1 MKHASLKM
9 LAGAA
14 IALMLASTPAL
25 ASDNSSSSSDQK
37 AAPQYP
43 NATRKEP
50 KNDLSSSKEQKALQD
65 GLTAANT
72 GDVAKATQLLQ
83 PLVDTSKSKYAQ
95 AKALQ
100 GLAYAHSK
108 NNDVKTAMDM
118 IQRAIAL
125 DSLPNDDYFLL
136 ELQLSNYYLVNQQY
150 QQAIDTLEKWRSE
163 GRNDN
168 ADSHGWEGE
177 AYYALKKYPEA
188 IAQIKQAQAMNNNK
202 SEPNWDEVLLQSYNA
217 TGQKDLAT
225 QVAQKELSTDSN
237 NPVAFENNVNLLVQ
251 TQKYTDAMNLLE
263 KGRTQGL
270 LKDKQEYVMLAK
282 LHMMASQQADDP
294 QPESDKAVA
303 VLQEGMSKGVVPSD
317 AESNELLGD
326 AAFNGGNYDQAL
338 AAYKKAM
345 PDAKTG
351 DIFVK
356 AGLAQLQNNNYA
368 DAKSLIQQGIDK
380 GVQHKGRAYM
390 DLAQANVGLK
400 DKAGAASAMLD
411 AEKDPET
418 AAQAKAWLQ
427 KAGVGN

>member
-1 MKHASLKM
+1 MKNASLKM

-14 IALMLASTPAL
+14 FALMLASTPAL

-37 AAPQYP
+37 QAPQYP

-50 KNDLSSSKEQKALQD
+50 KNDLTDKKDQKALQD
-65 GLTAANT
+65 GLNAANT
-72 GDVAKATQLLQ
+72 GDMAKATQLLQ
-83 PLVDTSKSKYAQ
+83 PVIDNSKSKYAQ

-100 GLAYAHSK
+100 GLAFAHAK
-108 NNDVKTAMDM
+108 NNDVKTATDM
-118 IQRAIAL
+118 IQRALAL
-125 DSLPNDDYFLL
+125 NSLNNDDYFQM
-136 ELQLSNYYLVNQQY
+136 ELQLANFYLVNQQY
-150 QQAIDTLEKWRSE
+150 QQTIDTLEKWRSD
-163 GRNDN
+163 GKSDN
-168 ADSHGWEGE
+168 VDSHGWEGE
-177 AYYALKKYPEA
+177 AYYGLQKYPEA
-188 IAQIKQAQAMNNNK
+188 IAQIKQAQSMNGGK
-202 SEPNWDEVLLQSYNA
+202 SEANWDEVLLQSYNA

-225 QVAQKELSTDSN
+225 QMAQKQLSADSS

-251 TQKYTDAMNLLE
+251 TQKYPEALSLLE
-263 KGRTQGL
+263 KGRAQGL

-294 QPESDKAVA
+294 KADSDKAVA
-303 VLQEGMSKGVVPSD
+303 ALQEGISKGVVPND
-317 AESNELLGD
+317 AETNELLGD
-326 AAFNGGNYDQAL
+326 AALNGGDYDGAV

-351 DIFVK
+351 DIYVK
-356 AGLAQLQNNNYA
+356 AGLAQIQNNNYA
-368 DAKSLIQQGIDK
+368 DAKTLIQQGIDK

-390 DLAQANVGLK
+390 YLAQANVGLK

>member
-1 MKHASLKM
+1 MKNASLKM

-14 IALMLASTPAL
+14 FALMLASTPAL
-25 ASDNSSSSSDQK
+25 ASDNSSSDQK
-37 AAPQYP
+37 QAPQYP

-50 KNDLSSSKEQKALQD
+50 KNDLTDKKDQKALQD
-65 GLTAANT
+65 GLNAANS
-72 GDVAKATQLLQ
+72 GDMAKATQLLQ
-83 PLVDTSKSKYAQ
+83 PVIDNSKSKYAQ

-100 GLAYAHSK
+100 GLAFAHAK
-108 NNDVKTAMDM
+108 NNDVKTATDM
-118 IQRAIAL
+118 IQRALAL
-125 DSLPNDDYFLL
+125 DSLDNDDYFQM
-136 ELQLSNYYLVNQQY
+136 ELQLANFYLVNQQY
-150 QQAIDTLEKWRSE
+150 QQTIDTLEKWRSE
-163 GRNDN
+163 GKSDN
-168 ADSHGWEGE
+168 VDSHGWEGE
-177 AYYALKKYPEA
+177 AYYGLKKYPEA
-188 IAQIKQAQAMNNNK
+188 IAQIKQAQSMNGGK

-225 QVAQKELSTDSN
+225 QMAQKQLSSDSS

-251 TQKYTDAMNLLE
+251 TQKYPEAMDLLE
-263 KGRTQGL
+263 KGRTQGM
-270 LKDKQEYVMLAK
+270 LKDKQEYIILAK
-282 LHMMASQQADDP
+282 LHMMASQKADDP
-294 QPESDKAVA
+294 KPDSDKAVA
-303 VLQEGMSKGVVPSD
+303 ALQEGISKGVVPND
-317 AESNELLGD
+317 AETNELLGD
-326 AAFNGGNYDQAL
+326 AAFNGGDYDAAV

-351 DIFVK
+351 DIYVK
-356 AGLAQLQNNNYA
+356 AGIAQIQNNNYT
-368 DAKSLIQQGIDK
+368 DAKQLIQQGIDK

>member
-1 MKHASLKM
+1 MKNASLKM

-14 IALMLASTPAL
+14 FALMLASTPAL
-25 ASDNSSSSSDQK
+25 ASDNSSSDQK
-37 AAPQYP
+37 QAPQYP

-50 KNDLSSSKEQKALQD
+50 KNDLTDKKDQKALQD
-65 GLTAANT
+65 GLNAADT
-72 GDVAKATQLLQ
+72 GDMAKATQLLQ
-83 PLVDTSKSKYAQ
+83 PVIDNSKSKYAQ

-100 GLAYAHSK
+100 GLAFAHAK
-108 NNDVKTAMDM
+108 NNDVKTATDM
-118 IQRAIAL
+118 IQRALAL
-125 DSLPNDDYFLL
+125 DSLNNDDYFQM
-136 ELQLSNYYLVNQQY
+136 ELQLANFYLVNQQY
-150 QQAIDTLEKWRSE
+150 QQTIDTLEKWRSD
-163 GRNDN
+163 GKSDN
-168 ADSHGWEGE
+168 VDSHGWEGE
-177 AYYALKKYPEA
+177 AYYGLQKYPEA
-188 IAQIKQAQAMNNNK
+188 IAQIKQAQSMNGGK
-202 SEPNWDEVLLQSYNA
+202 SEANWDEVLLQSYNA

-225 QVAQKELSTDSN
+225 QMAQKQLSSDSS

-251 TQKYTDAMNLLE
+251 TQKYPEALSLLE
-263 KGRTQGL
+263 KGRAQGL

-294 QPESDKAVA
+294 KADSDKAVA
-303 VLQEGMSKGVVPSD
+303 ALQEGISKGVVPND
-317 AESNELLGD
+317 AETNELLGD
-326 AAFNGGNYDQAL
+326 AAFNGGDYDAAV
-338 AAYKKAM
+338 AAYKKAL

-351 DIFVK
+351 DIYVK
-356 AGLAQLQNNNYA
+356 AGIAQIQNNNYT
-368 DAKSLIQQGIDK
+368 DAKQLIQQGIDK

>member
-1 MKHASLKM
+1 MRNASLKM

-14 IALMLASTPAL
+14 FALVLASTPAL

-37 AAPQYP
+37 PAPQYP

-50 KNDLSSSKEQKALQD
+50 KSDLTDKKDQKALQD
-65 GLTAANT
+65 GLNAANS
-72 GDVAKATQLLQ
+72 GDLAKATQLLQ
-83 PLVDTSKSKYAQ
+83 PVIDNSKSKYAQ

-100 GLAYAHSK
+100 GLAFAHAK
-108 NNDVKTAMDM
+108 NNDAKSGLDM
-118 IQRAIAL
+118 LQRAVAL
-125 DSLPNDDYFLL
+125 DSLPNEDYFQM
-136 ELQLSNYYLVNQQY
+136 ELQLADYYLVNQQF
-150 QQAIDTLEKWRSE
+150 QQSIDLLEKWRNE
-163 GRNDN
+163 GRADN

-177 AYYALKKYPEA
+177 AYYGLQKYPEA

-202 SEPNWDEVLLQSYNA
+202 SEANWDEVLLQSYNA

-225 QVAQKELSTDSN
+225 QMAQKQLASDSS

-270 LKDKQEYVMLAK
+270 LKDKQEYVTLAK

-294 QPESDKAVA
+294 KADSDKAVA
-303 VLQEGMSKGVVPSD
+303 VLQEGISKGVVPND

-326 AAFNGGNYDQAL
+326 AAFNGGDYDAAV

-351 DIFVK
+351 DIYVK
-356 AGLAQLQNNNYA
+356 AGLAQLEQNNYS
-368 DAKSLIQQGIDK
+368 DARTLIQQGINK

-400 DKAGAASAMLD
+400 DKAGAATAMLD

>member
-1 MKHASLKM
+1 MKNASLKM
-9 LAGAA
+9 LVGAA
-14 IALMLASTPAL
+14 FALMLASTPAL

-37 AAPQYP
+37 PAPQYP

-50 KNDLSSSKEQKALQD
+50 KSDLTDKKDQKALQD
-65 GLTAANT
+65 GLQAANA

-83 PLVDTSKSKYAQ
+83 PVIDNSKSKYAQ

-100 GLAYAHSK
+100 GLAFAHAK
-108 NNDVKTAMDM
+108 NNDAKSGLDM
-118 IQRAIAL
+118 LQRAVAL
-125 DSLPNDDYFLL
+125 DSLPNEDYFQM
-136 ELQLSNYYLVNQQY
+136 ELQLADYYLVNQQY
-150 QQAIDTLEKWRSE
+150 QQTIDLLDKWRNE
-163 GRNDN
+163 GRADN

-177 AYYALKKYPEA
+177 AYYGLKKYPEA
-188 IAQIKQAQAMNNNK
+188 IAQIKQAQAMNNNQ
-202 SEPNWDEVLLQSYNA
+202 SQPNWDEVLLQSYNA

-225 QVAQKELSTDSN
+225 QMAQKQLASDSN

-251 TQKYTDAMNLLE
+251 TQKYPEATDLLE
-263 KGRTQGL
+263 KGRTQGM
-270 LKDKQEYVMLAK
+270 LKDKQEYIILAK
-282 LHMMASQQADDP
+282 LHMMASQKADDP
-294 QPESDKAVA
+294 KDDSDKAVA
-303 VLQEGMSKGVVPSD
+303 VLKEGIGKGVVPDD
-317 AESNELLGD
+317 AETNELLGD
-326 AAFNGGNYDQAL
+326 AAFNGGDYDAAV

-351 DIFVK
+351 DIYVK
-356 AGLAQLQNNNYA
+356 AGIAQIQNNNYA
-368 DAKSLIQQGIDK
+368 DAKTLIQQGIDK

-411 AEKDPET
+411 AQKDPET